1 MPRIILTTLN
11 ARYSH
16 ASFGL
21 RYLLANMGELRA
33 ETKLLEFTLENRPLE
48 IAEKLLAESP
58 VIIGIGVYIWN
69 AQESRELVALL
80 KAIRPELIIV
90 LGGPEVSYEYDQQ
103 EIVQLADYTITGEA
117 DLAFAALCRDLL
129 QGLRPPKKILPAPLP
144 TMEDLV
150 LPYDEYTDDD
160 IAHRVLYVE
169 ASRGCPF
176 KCEFCL
182 SSLDIPVRKP
192 PLVAFLASMERLS
205 LRGVTQFKFVD
216 RTFNLNIQTSL
227 EILRFFQARYKP
239 GLFLHFEMIP
249 DRLPESLRD
258 TIAAF
263 PEGVLQ
269 FEVGVQTFAPEVSA
283 RIQRKQRYDLLEDNF
298 KFLREKTGVH
308 IHADLI
314 IGLPGEDMESFGQ
327 GFDKMLSLGPQEIQV
342 GILKRLR
349 GTPIVRHDVEW
360 QMKYS
365 PLPPYEIL
373 SNKQLDF
380 TTLQRLRR
388 FARGW
393 DLVCNSGN
401 FVQTASLLWG
411 EGSPFARFLVF
422 SDWLFEK
429 AGRTHNIALL
439 RLAQLVFTYLTE
451 VLQQDRTL
459 VAQKICADYTAGGR
473 HDLPEFLRGEA
484 KLPRLDRSARTS
496 LARQDRHAAAKQ
508 PESRS

>member
-21 RYLLANMGELRA
+21 RYLLANMAELRP

-48 IAEKLLAESP
+48 IAEKILAQEPSI
-58 VIIGIGVYIWN
+58 VGIGVYIWN

-80 KAIRPELIIV
+80 KAIRPELTII

-103 EIVQLADYTITGEA
+103 EIVQLADYLISGEA

-129 QGLRPPKKILPAPLP
+129 QGRPPTKKIIHAALP
-144 TMEDLV
+144 TMEDIA
-150 LPYDEYTDDD
+150 LPYDEYTDED
-160 IAHRVLYVE
+160 IAQRVVYVE

-192 PLVAFLASMERLS
+192 PIGAFLAAMEKLHSRGLS
-205 LRGVTQFKFVD
+205 QFKFVD
-216 RTFNLNIQTSL
+216 RTFNLNIQTSK
-227 EILRFFQARYKP
+227 EILEFFQKHYKP

-258 TIAAF
+258 IIASF
-263 PEGVLQ
+263 PEGALQ

-283 RIQRKQRYDLLEDNF
+283 RIQRKQKYDVLEDNF
-298 KFLREKTGVH
+298 RFLREKTGVH

-314 IGLPGEDMESFGQ
+314 IGLPGEDLESFGR
-327 GFDKMLSLGPQEIQV
+327 GFNKMLSLAPQEIQV

-380 TTLQRLRR
+380 GTLQRLRR

-401 FVQTASLLWG
+401 FVQTAPLIWG
-411 EGSPFARFLVF
+411 ELPAFESFLLF

-429 AGRTHNIALL
+429 AGRTHQIALL

-451 VLQQDRTL
+451 VLQQDKTL

-473 HDLPEFLRGEA
+473 HDLPEFLRSEA
-484 KLPRLDRSARTS
+484 KLPKPDRARSA
-496 LARQDRHAAAKQ
+496 LARQTRHSKAGQ
-508 PESRS
+508 